1 MASPFENADTTHSTP
16 QSIPSPKGA
25 TAHDDLDKQQ
35 SALGTTNSVH
45 VNADLYRTLS
55 PTDVAMWDLKGEL
68 FSPAADRPGVAWG
81 QRKVTVHPHQHP
93 PRAPIP
99 HPCERRRVGPEQQ
112 EWQWPVKIRERILW

>member
-55 PTDVAMWDLKGEL
+55 PTDVAMWDLKDVWGRNSRSGSGLSKSGSGFFGKVAAL
-68 FSPAADRPGVAWG
+68 FGKPSS
-81 QRKVTVHPHQHP
+81 
-93 PRAPIP
+93 
-99 HPCERRRVGPEQQ
+99 
-112 EWQWPVKIRERILW
+112 